1 MTCANFEIALCDYL
15 DGTLAPAEKAAVEQH
30 LSTCASCAELARDA
44 RAAMAFM
51 ERVAD
56 VEPPPELVTRMFA
69 IPGLPEARASMRTGI
84 RSWFRNLMQPMLQ
97 PRMVMGLSLTILF
110 FGMMVRCAGIPER
123 KLTAAD
129 LDPARV
135 WAGAED
141 RVQRGWERPRLPR
154 QMSGAS
160 RRRQKTRGNR
170 AKEQRQESRGFYE
183 LPEPSRNTG
192 RGFLPHMRQAAL
204 RRLQA
209 VGARKRLL

>member
-15 DGTLAPAEKAAVEQH
+15 DGTLGPAEKAEVERH
-30 LSTCASCAELARDA
+30 LSTCAACAELARDA
-44 RAAMAFM
+44 GAAIAFM

-141 RVQRGWERPRLPR
+141 RVHRGWERTV
-154 QMSGAS
+154 
-160 RRRQKTRGNR
+160 K
-170 AKEQRQESRGFYE
+170 FYE
-183 LPEPSRNTG
+183 NLRFVYQIQSRVREWRDQQEQDASAVPAET
-192 RGFLPHMRQAAL
+192 PATDE
-204 RRLQA
+204 RRLTPPQKDPGQPGKA
-209 VGARKRLL
+209 TTPRK

>member
-15 DGTLAPAEKAAVEQH
+15 DGTLAPAEKAEVEQH

-141 RVQRGWERPRLPR
+141 RVQRGWERTV
-154 QMSGAS
+154 
-160 RRRQKTRGNR
+160 K
-170 AKEQRQESRGFYE
+170 FYE
-183 LPEPSRNTG
+183 NLRFVYQIQSRVREWRDQQEQDASVVPAET
-192 RGFLPHMRQAAL
+192 PATDE
-204 RRLQA
+204 RRLTPPPKDPGQPGKGTA
-209 VGARKRLL
+209 PRK

>member
-15 DGTLAPAEKAAVEQH
+15 DGTLAAAEKAEVEQH
-30 LSTCASCAELARDA
+30 LSTCAACAELARDA
-44 RAAMAFM
+44 GAAMAFI

-69 IPGLPEARASMRTGI
+69 IPSLPEARSSMRTGI
-84 RSWFRNLMQPMLQ
+84 RSWFRSLMQPMLQ

-141 RVQRGWERPRLPR
+141 RVHRGWERTV
-154 QMSGAS
+154 
-160 RRRQKTRGNR
+160 K
-170 AKEQRQESRGFYE
+170 FYE
-183 LPEPSRNTG
+183 NLRFVYQIQSRVREWRDQQEQDASAVPAET
-192 RGFLPHMRQAAL
+192 PATDE
-204 RRLQA
+204 RRLTPPQKDS
-209 VGARKRLL
+209 GQPGKGTTPRK